1 MKAERVTTGPYKNL
15 WFYLKSNGKLLKSLS
30 RGWYVILIPP
40 LPTPQKKKKN
50 LSTILEMDETGQEWR
65 QDVN

>member
-1 MKAERVTTGPYKNL
+1 M
-15 WFYLKSNGKLLKSLS
+15 
-30 RGWYVILIPP
+30 ILIPP
-40 LPTPQKKKKN
+40 LPAPQKKKKN